1 MHENGLNLSFSRSCE
16 SIHLHLVI
24 MDLEVDSMFT
34 GLCSAVI
41 VCVVSVVLYFMFKRA
56 VFTPA
61 RSVTSLLDAVSSK
74 KRSKK
79 VEIKKAKKVKKH
91 KHAGESGD
99 PLEQERAQTSEET
112 VDDDDSVS
120 TDELE
125 KKVFNLNSF
134 TTKTDEGAVD
144 NKVSKR
150 IDSDHIQVPS
160 DTSKNMEIKTIQMC
174 EVEQSSCPPVST
186 VPLDKLSEV
195 VDIVQPAGVAV
206 TDSCEESFPVA
217 DLTQK
222 ASVSSKRSKKRSGKR
237 TTEPSKLA
245 SNPLGTVQPSE
256 VITKSTIIEAT
267 FAERIHPTSDAL
279 LTEAQ
284 EELRKLT
291 DQLRNFQF
299 NIVNHVEVYLFST
312 VLIVPFN
319 AHPRLRAYNPIKF
332 HTLCF
337 SDTIRFIQASDQ
349 KLQEVAH
356 HATLLSEEN
365 ERLRAKEEE
374 QTLGLHVLQNEYRE
388 LLRTNKSIEHDKHLK
403 EVKLQTLETERAT
416 LRARLDQTKAESG
429 RLQTE
434 ADREIRELRDQLTE
448 GKAKLASMA
457 AAMASAPPPGPSP
470 ELVRAQEMTQVSRV
484 KYQLVYSDTFLLLY
498 WNNSTR

>member
-1 MHENGLNLSFSRSCE
+1 MQCGNCLCGICCSVFHVQARCFHSCPIRNFVVGRSF
-16 SIHLHLVI
+16 L
-24 MDLEVDSMFT
+24 
-34 GLCSAVI
+34 
-41 VCVVSVVLYFMFKRA
+41 
-56 VFTPA
+56 
-61 RSVTSLLDAVSSK
+61 K

-79 VEIKKAKKVKKH
+79 LEIKKAKKVKKH

-125 KKVFNLNSF
+125 KKVLDLNSF

-150 IDSDHIQVPS
+150 IDNDHIQVPS
-160 DTSKNMEIKTIQMC
+160 DTLKNMEIKTIQVC

-217 DLTQK
+217 DFTQK
-222 ASVSSKRSKKRSGKR
+222 ASVSSKRTKKRSGKR

-256 VITKSTIIEAT
+256 VITKSTIVEAT

-291 DQLRNFQF
+291 DQLRFSF
-299 NIVNHVEVYLFST
+299 NVW
-312 VLIVPFN
+312 
-319 AHPRLRAYNPIKF
+319 LRA
-332 HTLCF
+332 
-337 SDTIRFIQASDQ
+337 
-349 KLQEVAH
+349 
-356 HATLLSEEN
+356 
-365 ERLRAKEEE
+365 
-374 QTLGLHVLQNEYRE
+374 
-388 LLRTNKSIEHDKHLK
+388 
-403 EVKLQTLETERAT
+403 
-416 LRARLDQTKAESG
+416 
-429 RLQTE
+429 
-434 ADREIRELRDQLTE
+434 
-448 GKAKLASMA
+448 
-457 AAMASAPPPGPSP
+457 
-470 ELVRAQEMTQVSRV
+470 
-484 KYQLVYSDTFLLLY
+484 
-498 WNNSTR
+498 